1 MFHSCAAFTV
11 MRSFEPSQKSTP
23 GIVFSLQNVPSNCSY
38 EGRVHWALS
47 PSSVQVPAIFQLMYF
62 SQQRHPN
69 QQSFGAFWRFFS
81 QLKLLANMS
90 IICSQPSLLNCSG
103 LQITSSVVRRDNSP
117 AILNKLESN
126 YRTLNNGAQIS
137 GFIQHSLLLLS

>member
-23 GIVFSLQNVPSNCSY
+23 GIVFSLQNVPSNSSY

-69 QQSFGAFWRFFS
+69 QQSFGALAVFLPTKIACQYVHYLLPTKPLELFWPTNNFLGCEERQFS
-81 QLKLLANMS
+81 CNFKQIRIKLS
-90 IICSQPSLLNCSG
+90 D
-103 LQITSSVVRRDNSP
+103 T
-117 AILNKLESN
+117 K
-126 YRTLNNGAQIS
+126 
-137 GFIQHSLLLLS
+137 